1 MGRKSKTAAGKK
13 GAAAKPAKAAINKSK
28 KDKNIFKVKDAKN
41 KKKPK
46 EVQGKL
52 KKIKE
57 VVKNK
62 QEKIDAN
69 LKELH
74 KDMVVKKPKAAANNA
89 SIKKNKKAPAN
100 TNNVSQKL
108 GNLKF

>member
-1 MGRKSKTAAGKK
+1 MSTYKQKCTTNEF
-13 GAAAKPAKAAINKSK
+13 PHM
-28 KDKNIFKVKDAKN
+28 
-41 KKKPK
+41 
-46 EVQGKL
+46 Q
-52 KKIKE
+52 IKE

-74 KDMVVKKPKAAANNA
+74 KDMVVKKPKVAANNV

-100 TNNVSQKL
+100 TNNVSLKL
-108 GNLKF
+108 DNLKF

>member
-1 MGRKSKTAAGKK
+1 MGRKSKTAGGKK
-13 GAAAKPAKAAINKSK
+13 GAAAKSAINKSK
-28 KDKNIFKVKDAKN
+28 KDKNIFKVNDVKN

-46 EVQGKL
+46 VVQGQL

-69 LKELH
+69 LKDLH
-74 KDMVVKKPKAAANNA
+74 KGMVVKKPKASVSNTP
-89 SIKKNKKAPAN
+89 IKKNKKAPAN
-100 TNNVSQKL
+100 TKNVSQKL

>member
-1 MGRKSKTAAGKK
+1 MGRKSKTAGGKK

-52 KKIKE
+52 KK
-57 VVKNK
+57 VN
-62 QEKIDAN
+62 Q
-69 LKELH
+69 
-74 KDMVVKKPKAAANNA
+74 
-89 SIKKNKKAPAN
+89 
-100 TNNVSQKL
+100 
-108 GNLKF
+108 

>member
-1 MGRKSKTAAGKK
+1 MGRKSKTGGGKK
-13 GAAAKPAKAAINKSK
+13 GAASAKTAINKSK
-28 KDKNIFKVKDAKN
+28 KDKNIFKVNEAKN

-74 KDMVVKKPKAAANNA
+74 QDMVVKKPKAAANHTT
-89 SIKKNKKAPAN
+89 IKKNKKAPAN
-100 TNNVSQKL
+100 TKNVSQKL
-108 GNLKF
+108 GNLKV

>member
-1 MGRKSKTAAGKK
+1 MARKSKTPAGKK
-13 GAAAKPAKAAINKSK
+13 GAAAPAKAAINKSK
-28 KDKNIFKVKDAKN
+28 KDKNIFKVNDAKN

-52 KKIKE
+52 KQIKE

-74 KDMVVKKPKAAANNA
+74 KDMVVKKPKAAANNTA
-89 SIKKNKKAPAN
+89 IKKNKKAPAN
-100 TNNVSQKL
+100 ANNVSQKL
-108 GNLKF
+108 DNLKF